1 MTETIYHR
9 VQKAIAKSQDYLLS
23 IQEPDGHWCAELESN
38 VTITAEV
45 ILLHKIWV
53 TDQERP
59 LDKAETY
66 LRSQQ
71 SARGG
76 WELYYGDGGE
86 LSTTVEAYMALRLL
100 GVDPTDPALVEAKKF
115 ILQQGG
121 ISKTR
126 IFTKLHLA
134 LIGCYDWQGLPSIPP
149 SIMLLPEASP
159 FTIYEMSSW
168 ARGSTVPLL
177 IVFDRKPIFKLDT
190 PINLDELYAE
200 GVANV
205 RYELPRSNDW
215 TDIFVVL
222 DDAFKLA
229 ENLNLMPFREEG
241 LAAAEKWILERQEA
255 TGDWGGI
262 IPAMLNSLL
271 ALRSLDYD
279 LNDPVVQ
286 RGIAAVDNF
295 SIETADSYRIQPCVS
310 PVWDTAWCLR
320 ALAESGVAEDHLAL
334 VKAGTWLLDKQILD
348 YGDWAIKNKDATPG
362 GWAFEYENR
371 FYPDVDDS
379 AVVVMGLSQVKL
391 PNEAQKQQA
400 IARCLDWIASMQC
413 KPGGWAAFDRDNDQ
427 DWINL
432 IPYGDLKAMIDPNTA
447 DVTARVLEMLGEC
460 NLSLEDRRVQKA
472 IAYLIQEQESDG
484 SWFGRWGVNYIY
496 GTSGALAALSLIAP
510 RRYQEQI
517 DKGATWLV
525 SCQNADGGWGETC
538 GSYDDKSLKG
548 TGISTASQTSWA
560 LLGIMAAT
568 AGTKFAAPGTV
579 DRGIEYLLNTQESD
593 GTWEEAQ
600 FTGTGFPCHFYLK
613 YHLYQQYFP
622 LQTLARYAN
631 V

>member
-1 MTETIYHR
+1 M
-9 VQKAIAKSQDYLLS
+9 
-23 IQEPDGHWCAELESN
+23 
-38 VTITAEV
+38 
-45 ILLHKIWV
+45 
-53 TDQERP
+53 
-59 LDKAETY
+59 
-66 LRSQQ
+66 
-71 SARGG
+71 
-76 WELYYGDGGE
+76 
-86 LSTTVEAYMALRLL
+86 
-100 GVDPTDPALVEAKKF
+100 
-115 ILQQGG
+115 
-121 ISKTR
+121 
-126 IFTKLHLA
+126 HLA
-134 LIGCYDWQGLPSIPP
+134 LVGCYDWQGLPSIPP
-149 SIMLLPEASP
+149 SIMLLPESSP

-177 IVFDRKPIFKLDT
+177 IVFDRKPIFKLDA

-215 TDIFVVL
+215 TDVFVVL
-222 DDAFKLA
+222 DNAFKLA
-229 ENLNLMPFREEG
+229 ENLNLMPLREEG

-279 LNDPVVQ
+279 VNDPVVQ
-286 RGIAAVDNF
+286 RGITAVDNF
-295 SIETADSYRIQPCVS
+295 SIETADSYRTQPCVS

-320 ALAESGVAEDHLAL
+320 ALAESGMAADHPAL
-334 VKAGTWLLDKQILD
+334 VKGGKWLLDKQILD
-348 YGDWAIKNKDATPG
+348 YGDWMVKNKDATPG

-379 AVVVMGLSQVKL
+379 AVVVMGLSQIKL

-400 IARCLDWIASMQC
+400 IARCLNWIASMQC

-510 RRYQEQI
+510 MRYQEQI

-560 LLGIMAAT
+560 LLGIMAAM
-568 AGTKFAAPGTV
+568 AGTKFAAQATI
-579 DRGIEYLLNTQESD
+579 DRGIEYLLNTQQSD

-622 LQTLARYAN
+622 LQTLARYAKM
-631 V
+631 